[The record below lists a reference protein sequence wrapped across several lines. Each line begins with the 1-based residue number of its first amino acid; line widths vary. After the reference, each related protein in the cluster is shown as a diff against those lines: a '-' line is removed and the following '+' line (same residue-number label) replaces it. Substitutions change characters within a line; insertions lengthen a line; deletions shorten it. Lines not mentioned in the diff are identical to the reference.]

1 VGKTTGFMEFARE
14 DAPHR
19 PVEERIRDYN
29 EFEELLPPVQLE
41 TQAARCSDCGIPFCH
56 SYGCPVKNRIPDWN
70 DMIYKQQWKRA
81 LDLLHSTNN
90 FPEVTGRICPAPCE
104 SACTLS
110 INQPSVTIRQIE
122 LQIVERGFRE
132 LWIQPEPAGFSTGR
146 RVAVVGSGPAGLAAA
161 QQLARAGHQV
171 TVFEKSDKI
180 GGILRYGIPDFKL
193 EKWVLDRRI
202 DQMRAEG
209 VSFETG
215 VTAGTDVSVHYLR
228 RTFDALL
235 IAAGAG
241 VPRDLNVPGRDLA
254 GVHFAMDFLI
264 QQNLRNAGIVVPDSE
279 AIVATGKNVV
289 VIGGGDTG
297 ADCVGTSRR
306 QGARSITQIELLP
319 KPPESRPAGNPWPTW
334 PQVLRTNYSHE
345 EGCTRL
351 WSLNTREIVGK
362 GKAVKALKLVGLDWK
377 TDAAGRMAFTEVAG
391 SEHEMKA
398 ELVLLAM
405 GFVHVEHGPLVTDL
419 GLETDGRGNI
429 VTDEGT
435 MTSVPGV
442 FAAGDAAMGAS
453 LIVRAIDFGR
463 RAAASIDGWLEKN

>member
-1 VGKTTGFMEFARE
+1 MEYARE
-14 DAPHR
+14 DAPCR
-19 PVEERIRDYN
+19 PAEERVGDYR
-29 EFEELLPPVQLE
+29 EFEELLPPAQLE

-70 DMIYKQQWKRA
+70 DMVYRHHWKRA
-81 LDLLHSTNN
+81 LDLLHATNN
-90 FPEVTGRICPAPCE
+90 FPEITGRICPAPCE

-110 INQPSVTIRQIE
+110 LNQPSVTIRQIE

-146 RVAVVGSGPAGLAAA
+146 KVAIVGSGPAGLAAA

-202 DQMRAEG
+202 EQMRAEG

-215 VTAGTDVSVHYLR
+215 VTAGSDVSLHYLR
-228 RTFDALL
+228 RTFDAVL

-241 VPRDLNVPGRDLA
+241 VPRDLKVPGRDLA

-264 QQNLRNAGIVVPDSE
+264 QQNLRNAGVAIPESE
-279 AIVATGKNVV
+279 AISAKGKNVV

-306 QGARSITQIELLP
+306 QGARSVTQVELLP
-319 KPPESRPAGNPWPTW
+319 RPPEARPAGNPWPTW
-334 PQVLRTNYSHE
+334 PQVLRVNHSHE

-351 WSLNTREIVGK
+351 WSLDTREIVGK
-362 GKAVKALKLVGLDWK
+362 GKAVRSLKLIGLDWK
-377 TDAAGRMAFTEVAG
+377 TDAAGRMSFSEVPG
-391 SEHEMKA
+391 SEQEMKA

-405 GFVHVEHGPLVTDL
+405 GFVHVEHGPLVSDL
-419 GLETDGRGNI
+419 GLELDGRGNI
-429 VTDEGT
+429 VTGEDS

-442 FAAGDAAMGAS
+442 FAAGDAATGAS

-463 RAAASIDGWLEKN
+463 RAAASIDAYLAAK

>member
-1 VGKTTGFMEFARE
+1 MEYARE

-29 EFEELLPPVQLE
+29 EFEELLPTAQLE

-70 DMIYKQQWKRA
+70 DMIYRQHWKRA
-81 LDLLHSTNN
+81 LELLHSTNN
-90 FPEVTGRICPAPCE
+90 FPEITGRICPAPCE

-110 INQPSVTIRQIE
+110 INQPAVTIRQIE

-132 LWIQPEPAGFSTGR
+132 GWILPEPAGFCTGR
-146 RVAVVGSGPAGLAAA
+146 KVAVVGSGPAGLAAA
-161 QQLARAGHQV
+161 QQLARAGHTV

-180 GGILRYGIPDFKL
+180 GGILRFGIPDFKL
-193 EKWVLDRRI
+193 EKQILDRRI

-209 VSFETG
+209 VAFETG
-215 VTAGTDVSVHYLR
+215 VTAGTDVSLNYLR
-228 RTFDALL
+228 RTFDAVL
-235 IAAGAG
+235 IAAGSG
-241 VPRDLNVPGRDLA
+241 VPRDLQVPGRELS

-264 QQNLRNAGIVVPDSE
+264 QQNLRNAGSAIPDSE
-279 AIVATGKNVV
+279 AITASGKNVV

-319 KPPESRPAGNPWPTW
+319 KPPETRPADNPWPTW
-334 PQVLRTNYSHE
+334 PLVLRTNYSHE

-362 GKAVKALKLVGLDWK
+362 GGAVKALKLVGLDWK
-377 TDAAGRMAFTEVAG
+377 TDAAGRMSFTEIPG
-391 SEHEMKA
+391 SEQDMKA

-419 GLETDGRGNI
+419 GLELDARGNI
-429 VTDEGT
+429 VTDEST

-463 RAAASIDGWLEKN
+463 RAAAAIDAWLEKN

>member
-1 VGKTTGFMEFARE
+1 MGKVTGFMEFARE

-19 PVEERIRDYN
+19 SVEDRITDYR
-29 EFEELLPPVQLE
+29 EFDEMLPIAQLE

-56 SYGCPVKNRIPDWN
+56 TYGCPVKNRIPDWN
-70 DMIYKQQWKRA
+70 DMVYKQHWKRA

-104 SACTLS
+104 PACTLS
-110 INQPSVTIRQIE
+110 LNQPAVTIRQIE
-122 LQIVERGFRE
+122 LQIVERGWQE
-132 LWIQPEPAGFSTGR
+132 SWIQPEPAGFSTGR
-146 RVAVVGSGPAGLAAA
+146 KVAVVGSGPAGLAAA

-215 VTAGTDVSVHYLR
+215 VTAGSDVSVHYLR
-228 RTFDALL
+228 RTFDAML

-241 VPRDLNVPGRDLA
+241 VPRDLKVPGRELA

-264 QQNLRNAGIVVPDSE
+264 QQNLRNAGILVPE
-279 AIVATGKNVV
+279 AAAISASGKNVV

-306 QGARSITQIELLP
+306 QGASSITQIELLP
-319 KPPESRPAGNPWPTW
+319 KPPEVRPAGNPWPTW

-351 WSLNTREIVGK
+351 WSLNTREIAGK
-362 GKAVKALKLVGLDWK
+362 GGAVSALKLVGLEWK
-377 TDAAGRMAFTEVAG
+377 TDASGRMSFAEIPG
-391 SEHEMKA
+391 SEQTMKA

-419 GLETDGRGNI
+419 AIETDGRGNI
-429 VTDEGT
+429 VTGEDT

-442 FAAGDAAMGAS
+442 FAAGDAAIGAS

-463 RAAASIDGWLEKN
+463 RAAAGIDTWLEKN